1 MKMKAPAADERVP
14 SCWTS
19 NGNIRFK
26 LRGSQVV
33 KNVHWVLDP
42 VHKILR

>member
-1 MKMKAPAADERVP
+1 MKLKAPAADERVA

-26 LRGSQVV
+26 LRDSQVV
-33 KNVHWVLDP
+33 ENVHWVLDP
-42 VHKILR
+42 VDKILR